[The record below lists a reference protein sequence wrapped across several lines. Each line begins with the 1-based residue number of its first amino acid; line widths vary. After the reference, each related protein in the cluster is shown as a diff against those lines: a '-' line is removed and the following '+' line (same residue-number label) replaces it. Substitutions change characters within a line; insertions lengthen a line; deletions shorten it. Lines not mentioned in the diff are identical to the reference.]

1 MLYPKSEILKMAE
14 AIDLILK
21 LFICLL
27 TLFIIIQNEPLFV
40 EEMCREI
47 PLIVKFP
54 LFQFNLNLN
63 LSSVN

>member
-1 MLYPKSEILKMAE
+1 MAE